1 MKHLTHVASR
11 FINTPLM
18 IHPPKLEVIIK
29 AIGPRLGI
37 LADAVLAQ
45 RVPMDATVTLMQRY
59 TAEAEER
66 DYSVIDGIAVI
77 PVQGTLLKKES
88 FMSAWSGSSS
98 YEHIQR
104 QMADAVADAGVSAI
118 LLDIDSPGG
127 ETAGCF
133 DLADYIFS
141 ARKEKPVWAVAN
153 DIALSAAYAIASSA
167 SKIYLNRTGAV
178 GSIGVYALHVDQSGF
193 DKDLGVKYTYVF
205 AGARKV
211 DANPHEPLSDRA
223 QSDIQD
229 EVDREYGLFTETVAR
244 NRKASR
250 KAIVATEASV
260 FWADNA
266 IPLLADELGTFDDAM
281 NALREVANGSALV
294 TRPGKA
300 MSQVLAAE
308 PVIPIAA
315 QPAAGD
321 ADMAELEAGAV
332 VAKKDGEPEEKKS
345 KKEPE
350 KSDAK
355 ECDSKGKDGDGKDGD
370 EEDGAEGKKGKGKKS
385 EKEDEMTEGKKAA
398 RVAGVGQPLQAMR
411 SESDIQAIAA
421 LCKMA
426 GKPEMAAEFLMRKN
440 SKGEYMSVAEVSA
453 ELTNSRVAES
463 ESHMIESRVNP
474 NAGSGGIAELEAQ
487 ATSYARQNR
496 GQVTQA
502 MYVNGVTTKV
512 TKERAYSAMLEEHP
526 EAYAAFRAQHNA
538 KGLIATLEA
547 AGIRLAR

>member
-11 FINTPLM
+11 FVNTPLM

-29 AIGPRLGI
+29 ALGPRLGI
-37 LADAVLAQ
+37 DPEAVLAR
-45 RVPMDATVTLMQRY
+45 RVPLDATATLMSRY
-59 TAEAEER
+59 EEAGDDR
-66 DYSVIDGIAVI
+66 DYAVLDGVAVI

-98 YEHIQR
+98 YEQIQR
-104 QMADAVADAGVSAI
+104 QIASAIADAGVSAV

-133 DLADYIFS
+133 DLVDFIFS
-141 ARKEKPVWAVAN
+141 ARKEKPIWAVAN

-167 SKIYLNRTGAV
+167 ERIWLNRTGAV
-178 GSIGVYALHVDQSGF
+178 GSIGVYALHMDQSGF

-211 DANPHEPLSDRA
+211 DANPHEPLTDRA

-229 EVDREYGLFTETVAR
+229 EVDREYGIFTDTVAR
-244 NRKASR
+244 NREASK

-260 FWADNA
+260 LWADNA
-266 IPLLADELGTFDDAM
+266 IPLLADDLGTFDDAM
-281 NALREVANGSALV
+281 DALRGAISGSAKV
-294 TRPGKA
+294 TRSGKA
-300 MSQVLAAE
+300 TGQFRGEAVHPL
-308 PVIPIAA
+308 AA
-315 QPAAGD
+315 QPAASME
-321 ADMAELEAGAV
+321 ATMAGVDPQAAA
-332 VAKKDGEPEEKKS
+332 AKKDGDAEEKNAKKPEETQ
-345 KKEPE
+345 
-350 KSDAK
+350 
-355 ECDSKGKDGDGKDGD
+355 ECDNKGKKDKPDG
-370 EEDGAEGKKGKGKKS
+370 EEDDEGADSKKGKAK
-385 EKEDEMTEGKKAA
+385 EKDEGKKAA
-398 RVAGVGQPLQAMR
+398 AVALTPAEPLKAMR
-411 SESDIQAIAA
+411 AESDIQAIAA

-426 GKPEMAAEFLMRKN
+426 GKPEQAAEFLMKKN

-453 ELTNSRVAES
+453 ELTANRVAES
-463 ESHMIESRVNP
+463 ESHMVDSKVNP
-474 NAGSGGIAELEAQ
+474 NAGSGGIQEVEAQ

-512 TKERAYSAMLEEHP
+512 TKARAYAAMLEEHP

-538 KGLIATLEA
+538 KGMIATLEA